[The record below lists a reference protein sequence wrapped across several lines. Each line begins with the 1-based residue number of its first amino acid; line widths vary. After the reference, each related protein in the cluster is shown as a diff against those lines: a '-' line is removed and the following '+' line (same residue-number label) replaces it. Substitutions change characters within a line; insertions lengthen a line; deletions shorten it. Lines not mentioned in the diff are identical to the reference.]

1 MANLPHVTALGK
13 TSSMRLNIKSIIMK
27 VVFNGQK
34 NSNGRSCEMNLTK
47 FFKLENKIEQL

>member
-34 NSNGRSCEMNLTK
+34 NSNGRSCAMNLTK
-47 FFKLENKIEQL
+47 FIKLENKIEQL